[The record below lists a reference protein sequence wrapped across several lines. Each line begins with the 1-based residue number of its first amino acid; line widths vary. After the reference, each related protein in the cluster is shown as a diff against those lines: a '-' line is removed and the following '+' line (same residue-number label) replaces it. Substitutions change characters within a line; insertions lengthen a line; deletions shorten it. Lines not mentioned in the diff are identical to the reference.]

1 MYAMTAAHRTLP
13 FGTKIR
19 VHHLKNGRH
28 VTVRVNDR
36 GPFIEG
42 RVIDLS
48 FAAAKKLHLDGV
60 APVRLEVLKLPGPEP
75 GVGRPAGAKFSVQVG
90 AFSDR
95 ENAYEL
101 KKRLSET
108 FFPILIHLADS
119 GDRRLYR
126 VRVGRVGTMEEA
138 EEIERRLHRMNL
150 NTMIVAVD

>member
-13 FGTKIR
+13 FGTKVR
-19 VHHLKNGRH
+19 VHHLKNGRR

-60 APVRLEVLKLPGPEP
+60 APVRLEILKLPEPKP
-75 GVGRPAGAKFSVQVG
+75 GVARPAGTKFSVQVG

-108 FFPILIHLADS
+108 FFPILIHLADL
-119 GDRRLYR
+119 GGRRLYR

-138 EEIERRLHRMNL
+138 EQIERRLHRMNL
-150 NTMIVAVD
+150 NTMIVAID